1 MQLIRGLYNL
11 RSEHRGGV
19 ATIGNFDG
27 VHRGHQA
34 VMQQLKDQAATL
46 GCHMTVISFEP
57 LPQEYFRADQ
67 APARLTPLR
76 EKLALLAASG
86 IDQLLC
92 LPFNATLADT
102 PAQQFI
108 QEILVKGLGIRH
120 LVVGDDFRFGKDRLG
135 DFAMLQAA
143 GAQYGFQVSDTRTL
157 VCDHNTRVSSTRIRA
172 ALAAGELK
180 QAEQLLGRPFTMS
193 GRVFH
198 GDKRGREL
206 GFPTAN
212 IPANKPV
219 SPLRGVFAV
228 LVEGIGE
235 HPVPGVCNV
244 GTRPTF
250 NASGFLI
257 EVHLLDFSGD
267 LYGKRLTVN
276 WLKKLRS
283 EKRFDAFE
291 DLVTQIH
298 QDIADAR
305 DFFATRQD
313 TAK

>member
-11 RSEHRGGV
+11 RPEHQGSV

-27 VHRGHQA
+27 VHRGHHV
-34 VMQQLKDQAATL
+34 VMQQLKDKATQW
-46 GCHMTVISFEP
+46 GYATTVISFEP
-57 LPQEYFRADQ
+57 LPQEYFGAEN

-76 EKLALLAASG
+76 EKLVLLKSLG

-92 LPFNATLADT
+92 LPFNRALAET
-102 PAQQFI
+102 TAEQFI
-108 QEILVKGLGIRH
+108 ERILVQGLGIRH
-120 LVVGDDFRFGKDRLG
+120 LVVGDDFRFGKDRRG
-135 DFAMLQAA
+135 DFSMLQTTGEAC
-143 GAQYGFQVSDTRTL
+143 GFGVSDTRTL
-157 VCDHNTRVSSTRIRA
+157 VCNDDTRVSSTRIRE
-172 ALAAGELK
+172 ALAAGKLQ
-180 QAEQLLGRPFTMS
+180 QAHQLLGRPFTMS
-193 GRVFH
+193 GRVVH

-219 SPLRGVFAV
+219 CPLHGVFAV
-228 LVEGIGE
+228 SVEGAAD
-235 HPVPGVCNV
+235 HPVSGVCNV

-267 LYGKRLTVN
+267 LYGKRLTIN

-283 EKRFDAFE
+283 EQRFDTFE

-298 QDIADAR
+298 KDIADAR
-305 DFFATRQD
+305 HFFASEQN
-313 TAK
+313 AA